1 MSREGSPDWLRTFQ
15 VPKTES
21 VLSLSSDSE
30 FSLNGLNSGEDNSD
44 GRELSPHKSSGFDED
59 DDDDDNDN
67 DNEVIGKFLGK
78 SVAAFPSDK
87 RLKGKSP
94 KREEKVEE
102 DIPQKKKKS
111 DGSKKRE
118 GKTRTVVEKPSK
130 THEPNDSVLALS
142 SDSDPENS
150 PPREDGIHDGES
162 SDLKTSQLQSIGN
175 SEDAALMGSSE
186 ESPSKQATKGKSLKK
201 SPKGK
206 GQSPKKEK
214 KKIDSKE
221 KEGNSE
227 DAALMGS
234 SEESPSKQ
242 ATKGKSLK
250 KSPKGKGQSPKKEKK
265 KIDSK
270 EKEGICGDVEVAE
283 KEASDKQI
291 EPRVSTTT
299 LPLVLS
305 EKVHR
310 TKALVEC
317 EKDSIDLSGDM
328 GAVGRVVVSDSRSG
342 HSEMCLDLKG
352 TIYKT
357 TIVPSRTF
365 CVVSFGPSEAK
376 IEAIMNDFIQLKP
389 ETYEAETMVEGTL
402 EGFLFDS
409 EDEAD
414 KVPKATPHQTDKNED
429 TEEQTNGTTKGK
441 ADKASRVVKKRD
453 KPAGGKPQPPKKAR
467 KKTQLSKKPKNKK

>member
-1 MSREGSPDWLRTFQ
+1 MSREGSPDWLRAFE
-15 VPKTES
+15 VPTTES
-21 VLSLSSDSE
+21 VLSLSSDSRS
-30 FSLNGLNSGEDNSD
+30 SLNGEDNSD
-44 GRELSPHKSSGFDED
+44 GREPTPRKSSESD
-59 DDDDDNDN
+59 DD

-78 SVAAFPSDK
+78 RVGSPSDK
-87 RLKGKSP
+87 KLKGKSP
-94 KREEKVEE
+94 KKGETIEEHV
-102 DIPQKKKKS
+102 PQTKKKS
-111 DGSKKRE
+111 DGFKKIE
-118 GKTRTVVEKPSK
+118 GKTKAVVEKPSK
-130 THEPNDSVLALS
+130 PNELNDSVLALS

-150 PPREDGIHDGES
+150 PPREDDGES
-162 SDLKTSQLQSIGN
+162 SDLKMSQLQSRGN
-175 SEDAALMGSSE
+175 TEDAAVMDISE
-186 ESPSKQATKGKSLKK
+186 ESPSKQASKGKSLKK

-214 KKIDSKE
+214 NK
-221 KEGNSE
+221 
-227 DAALMGS
+227 
-234 SEESPSKQ
+234 
-242 ATKGKSLK
+242 T
-250 KSPKGKGQSPKKEKK
+250 
-265 KIDSK
+265 DSK
-270 EKEGICGDVEVAE
+270 EKEGISGDVEVAE

-291 EPRVSTTT
+291 EPHVSSST

-328 GAVGRVVVSDSRSG
+328 GAVGRVIVSESRSG

-352 TIYKT
+352 TVYKT

-414 KVPKATPHQTDKNED
+414 KVPKTMPHQTDKDED
-429 TEEQTNGTTKGK
+429 TEEQTNGKTKGK
-441 ADKASRVVKKRD
+441 ADKASKVVKKRD
-453 KPAGGKPQPPKKAR
+453 KPSGGKPQPPKKAR
-467 KKTQLSKKPKNKK
+467 KKTQVSKKPKNKK

>member
-162 SDLKTSQLQSIGN
+162 SDLKTSQLQSI
-175 SEDAALMGSSE
+175 
-186 ESPSKQATKGKSLKK
+186 
-201 SPKGK
+201 
-206 GQSPKKEK
+206 
-214 KKIDSKE
+214 
-221 KEGNSE
+221 GNSE